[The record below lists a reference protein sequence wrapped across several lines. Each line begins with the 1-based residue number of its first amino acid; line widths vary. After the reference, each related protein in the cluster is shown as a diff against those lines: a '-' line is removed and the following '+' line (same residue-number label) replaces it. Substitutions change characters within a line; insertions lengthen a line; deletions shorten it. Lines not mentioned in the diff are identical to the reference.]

1 MVQFTS
7 IIKRFI
13 KPYYYTILIVSLIVI
28 FILIAVFVYN
38 RHTATENFDMANDS
52 QREDGIELSVYFFH
66 ADWCPHCKKA
76 QPEWNSFSQTNN
88 GKILQGYKINCVDVD
103 CTNEEDADVTTYIN
117 RFNIQGYPTIKMI
130 KDGKTID
137 FESRITTSSLNTFL
151 ESMLSS

>member
-38 RHTATENFDMANDS
+38 RHTATKKFDMANDS
-52 QREDGIELSVYFFH
+52 QREDGIELSIYFFR

-88 GKILQGYKINCVDVD
+88 GKILQGYKINCVDVN
-103 CTNEEDADVTTYIN
+103 CTSERT
-117 RFNIQGYPTIKMI
+117 PTLLP
-130 KDGKTID
+130 T
-137 FESRITTSSLNTFL
+137 STSSIFKAIL
-151 ESMLSS
+151 LSK

>member
-13 KPYYYTILIVSLIVI
+13 KPYYYTILIVSLIII

-52 QREDGIELSVYFFH
+52 QREDGIELSVYFFR

-76 QPEWNSFSQTNN
+76 EPEWNSFSQTNN
-88 GKILQGYKINCVDVD
+88 GKILQGYKINCVDVN
-103 CTNEEDADVTTYIN
+103 CTNEEDSDVTTYIN
-117 RFNIQGYPTIKMI
+117 KFNIQGYPTIKMI